1 MSLLP
6 NAGVLVPVP
15 DSFDFDAQ
23 VLAPA
28 PRDPTGRTLRMR
40 NQHNLATEKFNEI
53 SVEQTLNCKE
63 DRANYVDVGPPL
75 KAFYAYTQDDM
86 TDMIYSEQ
94 YCADVGP
101 LPVFI
106 RQQVNRSRRIR
117 TERADTEK
125 VEKKKVK
132 GRPVHGSMVLS
143 NPITRLPG
151 QRAAVTIPNVIRH
164 SMAEGL
170 YIPLHW
176 FSDERLQFIQ
186 HRLHDVPTKLFRP
199 EPSLEFPSPDKVL
212 VFDMP
217 KMIPMAT
224 WGSDESSA
232 CLSPLKWQQAATNM
246 EAALTIVS
254 EVVPSNA
261 PDKATYASEFRK
273 HRLFFA
279 NYDRFE
285 DNYADWY
292 PFEREARHQILQ
304 GFIFDGDYYVRQVD
318 GLLHAKQAAAV
329 YGTSSA
335 RPQAFLGPGT
345 RDAKSLKQHPAHA
358 ISFADG
364 SACFTLLRQG
374 ELWTVKPFRGQ
385 DCKRICVEFNLPHG
399 CQRTHDDAQANALSA
414 HKRPSDHHRPGNS
427 VNHRAADVIVLS
439 VIRRVSS
446 PRTQLLEILAPSL
459 SSTSWYSPSHHAYA
473 PVLVPHT
480 SASSVGRAY
489 FVVQLAL
496 ERSVGS
502 SPLPLGYSAE
512 GFRRP
517 RRLFH
522 ERSDEVSIT
531 PAFGDSRADEGVSG
545 PEPVPQNDGF
555 LRLWL
560 ATFAARAG
568 FRIFLESVIPPVRYR
583 PSHQLSFFDFR
594 PRVAD
599 YSGV

>member
-6 NAGVLVPVP
+6 NAGVLAPVP

-40 NQHNLATEKFNEI
+40 NQHNLTTEKFNEI

-75 KAFYAYTQDDM
+75 KTFYAYTQDDM

-94 YCADVGP
+94 YCGDVGP

-117 TERADTEK
+117 AERADTEK
-125 VEKKKVK
+125 VEKEKVK

-217 KMIPMAT
+217 KMILMST

-273 HRLFFA
+273 HRLFFT
-279 NYDRFE
+279 NYDKFE

-304 GFIFDGDYYVRQVD
+304 GFIFDGNYYVRQVD
-318 GLLHAKQAAAV
+318 GLLHAKQAAVV

-335 RPQAFLGPGT
+335 DRKRSWDREPETPSRPPKAPRQMNDSPGSFRGTNHLLGQTVLPFATILTQLADQAVFPATLCGFLGPLDI
-345 RDAKSLKQHPAHA
+345 DAA
-358 ISFADG
+358 
-364 SACFTLLRQG
+364 LRM
-374 ELWTVKPFRGQ
+374 
-385 DCKRICVEFNLPHG
+385 
-399 CQRTHDDAQANALSA
+399 
-414 HKRPSDHHRPGNS
+414 
-427 VNHRAADVIVLS
+427 
-439 VIRRVSS
+439 
-446 PRTQLLEILAPSL
+446 
-459 SSTSWYSPSHHAYA
+459 
-473 PVLVPHT
+473 
-480 SASSVGRAY
+480 
-489 FVVQLAL
+489 
-496 ERSVGS
+496 
-502 SPLPLGYSAE
+502 LGYYLYTWMPTQQHC
-512 GFRRP
+512 G
-517 RRLFH
+517 
-522 ERSDEVSIT
+522 
-531 PAFGDSRADEGVSG
+531 
-545 PEPVPQNDGF
+545 
-555 LRLWL
+555 
-560 ATFAARAG
+560 
-568 FRIFLESVIPPVRYR
+568 
-583 PSHQLSFFDFR
+583 
-594 PRVAD
+594 
-599 YSGV
+599 